1 MADITVSST
10 NWAKIVN
17 THQGSLKDKNEL
29 NTAKNTI
36 IMSKYNEINDLNN
49 ELSYIFSQIHRQNNA
64 FSIKANAALYMSL
77 LILIILVLCTLSKI
91 LYSFVFRQ
99 KYKIQNISKNLNK
112 L

>member
-1 MADITVSST
+1 MPDVTDAQLQQITD
-10 NWAKIVN
+10 

-36 IMSKYNEINDLNN
+36 IRSKYNEINDLNN
-49 ELSYIFSQIHRQNNA
+49 ELSYTFSQIHRQNDA

-77 LILIILVLCTLSKI
+77 LILITLVTWTLFKI
-91 LYSFVFRQ
+91 LYSFVFKQ